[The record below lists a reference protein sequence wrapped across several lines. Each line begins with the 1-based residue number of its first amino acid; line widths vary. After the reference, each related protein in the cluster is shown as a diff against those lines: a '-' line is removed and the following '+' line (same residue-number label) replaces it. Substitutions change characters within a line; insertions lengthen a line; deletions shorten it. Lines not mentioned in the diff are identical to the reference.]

1 MKKGE
6 TSLNASAQKDH
17 PPRDGS
23 LLTTTE
29 VAKWLSVSP
38 GWVRDHA
45 TRKQPRLQAVKLGK
59 LLRFRAEDV
68 KEFIQ
73 KWCQ

>member
-1 MKKGE
+1 MTTARKKDPP
-6 TSLNASAQKDH
+6 KD
-17 PPRDGS
+17 DS

-29 VAKWLSVSP
+29 VAQWLSVSP

>member
-6 TSLNASAQKDH
+6 PSLNASAQQDH

-23 LLTTTE
+23 LLTATE

-45 TRKQPRLQAVKLGK
+45 TRKQPQLQAVKLGK

>member
-1 MKKGE
+1 MNKEMQANLSKHKSTQE
-6 TSLNASAQKDH
+6 
-17 PPRDGS
+17 S
-23 LLTTTE
+23 LLKTEE
-29 VAKWLSVSP
+29 VAEWLSVSP

-45 TRKQPRLQAVKLGK
+45 TRKQPRLPSLKLGK

-73 KWCQ
+73 KWCL

>member
-1 MKKGE
+1 MA
-6 TSLNASAQKDH
+6 TTLQAKDS
-17 PPRDGS
+17 PSDGA
-23 LLTTTE
+23 LLTATE
-29 VAKWLSVSP
+29 VAEWLSVSP

-59 LLRFRAEDV
+59 LLRFRTEDV